1 MAGGVRNSGL
11 RTVLKDFCSFVFS
24 WRLCVRPRSKMACT
38 GKSPFRPIVLLPG
51 HVAVSCVLPYIAYSS
66 RVKTS
71 TLTIRLSQD
80 QREALRRCAKALK
93 KTESEYIRELLAR
106 DLDSRTLSERIGN
119 LAGSLDS
126 SQTVGKPHP
135 MKEVIRKRNWRQ

>member
-1 MAGGVRNSGL
+1 
-11 RTVLKDFCSFVFS
+11 
-24 WRLCVRPRSKMACT
+24 
-38 GKSPFRPIVLLPG
+38 
-51 HVAVSCVLPYIAYSS
+51 
-66 RVKTS
+66 VKTS

-93 KTESEYIRELLAR
+93 KTESEYIRDLLAR
-106 DLDSRTLSERIGN
+106 DLDNRTLSERIGN